1 MDEIRCGTPECR
13 VDVGVSVT
21 ERRRLRVSRLIL
33 SSALVV
39 GMVFVG
45 EPSVGAA
52 GIVSVDRIE
61 GDDRFSTSVSIAARY
76 DATDLVLASGER
88 PADALAAAAL
98 ARQEDADI
106 MLLPASG
113 DLPWSTLAAMRSENY
128 SRVWIVGGTSA
139 LPSSIEEV
147 LAKPVWEGGVGI
159 APTSIERVSGANRYE
174 TAAQVAGRITLVATV
189 KGKNTAFVV
198 SGENFADAVLAAPA
212 VAGPVGSVGVVPILL
227 VGRDSLPAATSAA
240 IGSLGITQVFTLGG
254 SAVISDRVIGALR
267 DRGVEVFPI
276 FGANR
281 YETALHLGNVLTAS
295 VGAGGF
301 GWSASNV
308 GLANLSQA
316 RGGADA
322 LAASQLLA
330 RTRSVL
336 LGTDLTLPAET
347 SAWLAGKPGQ
357 VQALTV
363 LGGTASVPDTAV
375 GAAVIAAGG

>member
-1 MDEIRCGTPECR
+1 MRTSGSKRRSMAAGWR
-13 VDVGVSVT
+13 VV
-21 ERRRLRVSRLIL
+21 
-33 SSALVV
+33 AYLVV
-39 GMVFVG
+39 GAAPLLGGVTV
-45 EPSVGAA
+45 VTAAVIGAE
-52 GIVSVDRIE
+52 RIE
-61 GDDRFSTSVSIAARY
+61 GPSRYDTALAIAARY
-76 DATDLVLASGER
+76 SATDLVLASGER
-88 PADALAAAAL
+88 QADALAAAAL
-98 ARQEDADI
+98 ARQEDAD
-106 MLLPASG
+106 MLLVPSSG
-113 DLPWSTLAAMRSENY
+113 ELSWSLLDSIIGEAY
-128 SRVWIVGGTSA
+128 LKVWIVGGTSV
-139 LPSSIEEV
+139 LPPTLEATLSRPIVEGGAGIPLSSIER
-147 LAKPVWEGGVGI
+147 I
-159 APTSIERVSGANRYE
+159 SGANRYE
-174 TAAQVAGRITLVATV
+174 TAAQVAGKITTVATV
-189 KGKNTAFVV
+189 KGAKAAFVV

-227 VGRDSLPAATSAA
+227 VSKNSVPAATAAA
-240 IGSLGITQVFTLGG
+240 IGSLGIGQVFTLGG
-254 SAVISDRVIGALR
+254 SAVISDSVVNALKEM
-267 DRGVEVFPI
+267 GVEVFPI

-281 YETALHLGNVLTAS
+281 YETALHLGNVLTSS

-301 GWSASNV
+301 GWSASSV

-363 LGGTASVPDTAV
+363 FGGTASVPDAAV